1 MKIHLK
7 LNIRG
12 PDDVA
17 KIGIAAYNAEC
28 RSIVMRYANEWEQV
42 VNRMGRWIG
51 KLNEYSQ

>member
-28 RSIVMRYANEWEQV
+28 RSIVMRYANE
-42 VNRMGRWIG
+42 
-51 KLNEYSQ
+51 